1 MLIILSLYTLNV
13 QSFCSTVQINL
24 ILSRINVFLYGC
36 IGQPDT
42 MSLQTA
48 YCLPSVWILPAAA
61 SAGRRCHSQEHLHN
75 QQHRLRALH
84 ECRPAGEIRL
94 PRPLLVSPASGSFHH
109 SHKSSG
115 SSLLFILV
123 DLTVLLARL
132 EGKVILFHFFMSVI
146 IFFLLINEFNR

>member
-1 MLIILSLYTLNV
+1 MLIILSLYALYV

-24 ILSRINVFLYGC
+24 IWSKMNVFLYGC
-36 IGQPDT
+36 IAQPDT

-84 ECRPAGEIRL
+84 ERRPAGEIRL

-109 SHKSSG
+109 SYKSSG

-123 DLTVLLARL
+123 DFTLCRCAIRRQSDPF
-132 EGKVILFHFFMSVI
+132 LFFYVSDHFFY
-146 IFFLLINEFNR
+146 